1 MISEFEQLSM
11 KVEQLVQLLSV
22 LRNENSELRTQVNTL
37 TTNNAALLL
46 LINEAHERVA
56 KVLGKLP
63 NENQEVM

>member
-63 NENQEVM
+63 NVNQEVM

>member
-63 NENQEVM
+63 NEYQEVM